1 MHKNNIDDNENFY
14 TDEIDLFLIL
24 KALWR
29 KKIHVILITTFF
41 MTISLIYAFT
51 LPNKYQ
57 SSVLIYPADKSNMN
71 SALSRYGNLASM
83 AGISIPSETNEA
95 SIAMEIV
102 KSRLFIENFINKRN
116 ILLPL
121 MAAESWDINS
131 YSLIFNN
138 TIYDTG
144 ENKWI
149 RKGKTTK
156 PSMQEAYETWMSD
169 VFSYQED
176 KKTQFVKLTIEH
188 LSPSIS
194 QKWAS
199 WLIADLNNHIRN
211 LDIDEAELSI
221 KFLEAEV
228 EKTNSEELRSLFY
241 TLIKSET
248 EKKMLAYSRPDYVFR
263 VIDPPVISESKSSP
277 SRKLILVFG
286 LFFGLFAGI
295 IYVLVQSFIIKKH
308 H

>member
-1 MHKNNIDDNENFY
+1 MHKNNINDNENFY
-14 TDEIDLFLIL
+14 RDEIDLFLIF
-24 KALWR
+24 KALW
-29 KKIHVILITTFF
+29 KKKVYVILITTFF
-41 MTISLIYAFT
+41 LTLSLIYALI

-57 SSVLIYPADKSNMN
+57 SSVLIYPADKSSMN

-95 SIAMEIV
+95 SIAVEIV
-102 KSRLFIENFINKRN
+102 KSRLFIENFINNRN

-121 MAAESWDINS
+121 MAAESWDAQS
-131 YSLIFNN
+131 DTLIFNN
-138 TIYDTG
+138 RIFDTSQ
-144 ENKWI
+144 NKWI
-149 RKGKTTK
+149 RKGKATK
-156 PSMQEAYETWMSD
+156 PSMQEAYEMWMAN

-176 KKTQFVKLTIEH
+176 KKTGFVKLTIEH
-188 LSPSIS
+188 LSPSMS

-199 WLIADLNNHIRN
+199 WLIKDLNNHVRD
-211 LDIDEAELSI
+211 LDINEAELSI

-263 VIDPPVISESKSSP
+263 VIDPPVVSETKSSP
-277 SRKLILVFG
+277 SRKLILAIG
-286 LFFGLFAGI
+286 LFFGLFVGI
-295 IYVLVQSFIIKKH
+295 IYALVQSFVFKKH